1 MVRIRNWIAVLLLLG
16 VFAPISSYAQIDPV
30 KRELVQMGYNQPFE
44 GKPPISGYAFL
55 YYNQPSFMRTNLT
68 LRLAVAPVYMDSE
81 LGFSGLL
88 SEHTDLGIGVFGGG
102 FANSY
107 SEIRSGKLF
116 DEESFTGDGGGAE
129 ASIYHLFNPDQRIP
143 LNAIIRGELS
153 YAAYRRDSETAPNF
167 VLPNDGPTAIVRTGL
182 RWGGREPL
190 LTSDAALELSVWYEG
205 QFRLNPGPY
214 GFAGDRNLNPSS
226 HLFWGR
232 ALFAY
237 TLPKSGQNIAV
248 AITTGASVN
257 ADRLSAFRLGGV
269 LPLSSEFPLILPG
282 YYFQEISATRF
293 AMLNGSY
300 SFPLDEHKR
309 WSITT
314 VGSVAGVDY
323 LKGLNQPNDFLSGV
337 GGGITYRSYSEA
349 WQAFLGYSYGITAI
363 RSGHHGANAIG
374 LLVQF
379 DLERHKENFYD
390 PGDRTGFSRGF
401 DRIMRSF
408 Q

>member
-1 MVRIRNWIAVLLLLG
+1 VVNMRHWVCVLLMLG
-16 VFAPISSYAQIDPV
+16 ILSPLCSHAQIDPV
-30 KRELVQMGYNQPFE
+30 KRQLVQMGYNQPFE
-44 GKPPISGYAFL
+44 GHPPISGYAFF

-81 LGFSGLL
+81 LGFSSLL
-88 SEHTDLGIGVFGGG
+88 GEHTDLGLGIFGGG
-102 FANSY
+102 FADSY

-116 DEESFTGDGGGAE
+116 REESFTGHGGGAE
-129 ASIYHLFNPDQRIP
+129 ASVYHLFNPEQRIP
-143 LNAIIRGELS
+143 LNAVLRGIIN
-153 YAAYRRDSETAPNF
+153 YAAYTRDDETSPNF
-167 VLPNDGPTAIVRTGL
+167 VLPNNHPTAIVRAGL

-190 LTSDAALELSVWYEG
+190 LTPDAAMELSAWYEG
-205 QFRLNPGPY
+205 QFRLNSGPY
-214 GFAGDRNLNPSS
+214 GFAGDRELNPSS

-232 ALFAY
+232 ALLAY
-237 TLPKSGQNIAV
+237 TLPKSKQSFAV
-248 AITTGASVN
+248 AITAGTSIN
-257 ADRLSAFRLGGV
+257 ADRFSAYRLGGV

-282 YYFQEISATRF
+282 YYFQEISAKRF
-293 AMLNGSY
+293 AMINGTY

-323 LKGLNQPNDFLSGV
+323 IPGLSQPGHLQSGV
-337 GGGITYRSYSEA
+337 GGGITYHSYSQA
-349 WQAFLGYSYGITAI
+349 WQTFLGYSYGIEAI
-363 RSGHHGANAIG
+363 RSHGRGANSIG
-374 LLVQF
+374 ILVQF

-401 DRIMRSF
+401 DRVLRSF